1 MKTYQGSR
9 YGRTAKL
16 ESGGKTWEYLT
27 VSHAISR
34 LRSAVKAMTQEKSLR
49 IRDFGGLLHQV
60 GRAAITLD
68 LNETLL

>member
-49 IRDFGGLLHQV
+49 IRDFGGLLRRV
-60 GRAAITLD
+60 GSADITLELD
-68 LNETLL
+68 ETLL